1 MPPSHSPLWR
11 CTITL
16 LTAREPVHDG
26 QALVWRGRQEAHAW
40 PLALAPNGAGLP
52 LLALALASTLFAAA
66 VAGEP
71 DCVVPCCSAT
81 IEGASESL
89 SSSYSARLATRLL
102 LVAGVSSASCVGV

>member
-1 MPPSHSPLWR
+1 MPPSHSSVAMHHL
-11 CTITL
+11 ITL
-16 LTAREPVHDG
+16 FTTREPVHDG

-40 PLALAPNGAGLP
+40 PLSLAPNGAGLP

-81 IEGASESL
+81 IEGASEPL
-89 SSSYSARLATRLL
+89 SFASRLTARLHLL
-102 LVAGVSSASCVGV
+102 TWGSSASCAAV